1 MPMCPTVTDGG
12 PAWRTDD
19 AVRGAALEVE
29 AHVAESGW
37 DQPVRL
43 YALVPTSELIAGEP
57 GLAARLGLDPTTAA
71 GTFTPIEQELNPSE
85 SVERLLTRIEW
96 PPAVRGAAAVVE
108 RIVLPG
114 EAEAALPDDADA
126 DAVANHPRR
135 QELRMA
141 AAVTRD
147 GRAHCAIRLRSHD
160 RDDAVLDGGQLAPG
174 LVRLLARSLT
184 D

>member
-1 MPMCPTVTDGG
+1 VSDDDLG
-12 PAWRTDD
+12 WRTDA

-37 DQPVRL
+37 DQPARL
-43 YALVPTSELIAGEP
+43 YALVPTSELIALEP
-57 GLAARLGLDPTTAA
+57 ELAARLGLDPSTAA
-71 GTFTPIEQELNPSE
+71 GTFTPIEQELNTSE
-85 SVERLLTRIEW
+85 SLDRLLIRIEW
-96 PPAVRGAAAVVE
+96 PSAVRGAAAVVE

-114 EAEAALPDDADA
+114 EAEAALPAGAEADA
-126 DAVANHPRR
+126 AANHPLR
-135 QELRMA
+135 QEVRLA

-160 RDDAVLDGGQLAPG
+160 RDDAVLDGDQLAPG
-174 LVRLLARSLT
+174 LVGLLARSLT